1 MSDITVEQIV
11 QLPLPGMNVP
21 GSLSFSPDG
30 QSVVYLYS
38 EDGSLT
44 RQLYAF
50 DLETAVSKQ
59 IITPPDGGTTDDNIS
74 LEEAL
79 RRERMRQREFGIT
92 SYDWNGKNN
101 QILVPIRGSLYLQ
114 AGVDGKLRQRV
125 EATGSP
131 AIDPTFSP
139 DGEWIAYVQDGEV
152 YIISVAGG
160 DAQQLTSGAR
170 GTGKTNGLAE
180 YIAQEEM
187 ARRHGYWWSPDSQAI
202 AYIEVDETHIPA
214 YRIMHQGKDAVGEG
228 AQEDHHY
235 PFAGQPNAKVRMAVI
250 ARDGGDPVW
259 LDLGADEDIYI
270 ARVNWLPNGKLTA
283 QILNREQSRLDLVQF
298 DPQTGESQLLLREET
313 AVWINLH
320 TMFTPLKDGRFL
332 WASERTGFQHLYLYD
347 GDGRQ
352 IEQLTSG
359 EWMVES
365 IVGVDQ
371 QHGVVYFMAT
381 HPDPRE
387 SHLFAVSF
395 AGGEPR
401 QITQQ
406 SGMHAVVVDVKNGRF
421 LDTCHNV
428 DTPASITLRSLADGV
443 EIQSVFTQTVTTD
456 LPTPELVSLQNRDGV
471 TLYGAIYRPP
481 AKFGEGPF
489 PTIVST
495 YGGPH
500 AQVVSNNWYL
510 HVDMRAQ
517 YLASQG
523 FVVFKL
529 DNQGSARRGLAF
541 EGVIKHN
548 MGDIEI
554 QDQVDGVRWLVAQG
568 LTDPERV
575 GIYGWSYGGYM
586 SAMALARAGDTFKAA
601 VSGAPVTHWDG
612 YDTCY
617 TERYMG
623 TPQSNPEGYD
633 VSRVMAHVENL
644 DGKLLLVHGLID
656 ENVHFRHTARLI
668 NGLIGARKRY
678 DLLIFPDGR
687 HGPRKPADRIYLEER
702 IRDFF
707 LENL

>member
-30 QSVVYLYS
+30 QSVIYLYS
-38 EDGSLT
+38 ADGSLT

-50 DLETAVSKQ
+50 DLETAVSSQ

-92 SYDWNGKNN
+92 SYNWNSKNN

-114 AGVDGKLRQRV
+114 AGAGGELRQLV
-125 EATGSP
+125 EATGAP

-139 DGEWIAYVQDGEV
+139 DGEWLAYVQDGEV
-152 YIISVAGG
+152 YITSVADG
-160 DAQQLTSGAR
+160 QSRQLTTGAR

-187 ARRHGYWWSPDSQAI
+187 ARRRGYWWSPDSQSI

-214 YRIMHQGKDAVGEG
+214 YRIMHQGKDAVGDG

-250 ARDGGDPVW
+250 SRNGGDPVW
-259 LDLGADEDIYI
+259 LDLGENEDIYI
-270 ARVNWLPNGKLTA
+270 ARVKWMPSGKLTA
-283 QILNREQSRLDLVQF
+283 QILNREQTQLDLLQF
-298 DPQTGESQLLLREET
+298 DPQTGESQLLVREET

-320 TMFTPLKDGRFL
+320 NMFTPLKDGRFL

-347 GDGRQ
+347 ENGNEVQ
-352 IEQLTSG
+352 QLTSG
-359 EWMVES
+359 DWMVES
-365 IVGVDQ
+365 IAGVDQ
-371 QHGVVYFMAT
+371 ENGIVYFMAT
-381 HPDPRE
+381 HLDPRE
-387 SHLFAVSF
+387 SHLYAVSF
-395 AGGEPR
+395 AGSEPR
-401 QITQQ
+401 QITQT
-406 SGMHAVVVDVKNGRF
+406 SGMHAVVVDVQNGRF
-421 LDTCHNV
+421 LDTHHNV
-428 DTPASITLRSLADGV
+428 ETPARITLRSLEDGA
-443 EIQSVFTQTVTTD
+443 EIQPIFTQTVDTD
-456 LPTPELVSLQNRDGV
+456 LTAPELVSLQNRNGV

-481 AKFGEGPF
+481 ASFGDGPF

-500 AQVVSNNWYL
+500 AQIVSNNWYL
-510 HVDMRAQ
+510 QVDMRAQ

-529 DNQGSARRGLAF
+529 DNQGSARRGLEF

-623 TPQSNPEGYD
+623 TPQSNPDGYD
-633 VSRVMAHVENL
+633 VSSVMAHVENL